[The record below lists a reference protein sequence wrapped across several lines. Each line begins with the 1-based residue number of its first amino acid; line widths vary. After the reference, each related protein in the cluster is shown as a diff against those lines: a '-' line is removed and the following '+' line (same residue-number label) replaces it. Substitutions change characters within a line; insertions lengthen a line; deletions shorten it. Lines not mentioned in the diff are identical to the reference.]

1 MQLGI
6 GESALRKRLKVGH
19 GVSSLGRFKRTFND
33 EQENELAKHCK
44 DLDNRFYG
52 ISFKKLQQLAYQF
65 ALKND
70 IEHRFNE
77 EKQLAGYDWANSF
90 IVRHDLSLR
99 TPQKTSVARIMGFN
113 RYQINRFYDNLK
125 TVYQKL
131 NVPPS
136 RIFNMDETGILTVPN
151 KVPKVISS
159 KGKKIVGK
167 SVAAERGELVTAV
180 CCFSASGIYVPPI
193 LVFPR
198 KRMKEEYLNGA
209 PPETLGFLSDSGYI
223 NSDLFLKWLEHFKHH
238 VKPSEDSPVL
248 LILDNHT
255 SHININ
261 TITYCRTNFIHLVS
275 IPPHSSHRTQ
285 PLDRCFFKPLKDYY
299 AYHYDIWTTTHPGR
313 VVTLYQLAEIFGN
326 AYGETATMSK
336 ALNAFQMCGIW
347 PLNPNI
353 FSDDDFLPSTV
364 TDQTVS
370 EDPQNDQPL
379 DILNMPIE
387 FVNDEVQLNQTVEE
401 QSTSSLI
408 VISSNISTEPIENSI
423 LQAST
428 SKIIKSP
435 VSPADIIPLPKIS
448 LKRKRRAKGK
458 KSEILS
464 STPYKIQLETLEK
477 DKENA
482 KLISEKKKQIRKQE
496 EIYLKLNQNQTRK
509 KYLKKLI
516 PLNK

>member
-1 MQLGI
+1 
-6 GESALRKRLKVGH
+6 
-19 GVSSLGRFKRTFND
+19 
-33 EQENELAKHCK
+33 
-44 DLDNRFYG
+44 
-52 ISFKKLQQLAYQF
+52 
-65 ALKND
+65 
-70 IEHRFNE
+70 
-77 EKQLAGYDWANSF
+77 
-90 IVRHDLSLR
+90 
-99 TPQKTSVARIMGFN
+99 MGFN

-136 RIFNMDETGILTVPN
+136 RIFNMNETGILTVPN

-159 KGKKIVGK
+159 KGKKIVVK

-209 PPETLGFLSDSGYI
+209 PPETLGLLSDSGYI

-285 PLDRCFFKPLKDYY
+285 PLNRCFFKPLKDYY

-326 AYGETATMSK
+326 AYGETATMNK
-336 ALNAFQMCGIW
+336 A
-347 PLNPNI
+347 
-353 FSDDDFLPSTV
+353 
-364 TDQTVS
+364 
-370 EDPQNDQPL
+370 
-379 DILNMPIE
+379 
-387 FVNDEVQLNQTVEE
+387 
-401 QSTSSLI
+401 
-408 VISSNISTEPIENSI
+408 
-423 LQAST
+423 
-428 SKIIKSP
+428 
-435 VSPADIIPLPKIS
+435 
-448 LKRKRRAKGK
+448 
-458 KSEILS
+458 
-464 STPYKIQLETLEK
+464 
-477 DKENA
+477 
-482 KLISEKKKQIRKQE
+482 
-496 EIYLKLNQNQTRK
+496 
-509 KYLKKLI
+509 
-516 PLNK
+516 